1 MNSPTKKR
9 AGVMTV
15 RTLGRG
21 FWLGIIASFLLHA
34 LLFSSGSLQVPRWRD
49 EVILEARLEPLEFKA
64 VSLPK
69 PELISEAVP
78 ASPSHRLTP
87 TTPATA
93 VAEPAPVIDLPP
105 PTPAEMPVASP
116 VIPPLPEAATPT
128 VPDKSATTPTQV
140 ARSLKTLPSRI
151 EIVFELNGM
160 LSGRQTH
167 RWHRDGQRYSLETE
181 GEVTGLASLF
191 VRGKLSQIS
200 RGQIGNNGLMP
211 EYYEM
216 QRLSGKKEILRF
228 DYDGNLIEASRLDAK
243 GKRTLELPLLSG
255 AQDPLSSIYQLAMAA
270 QDDGDGVIVAAGAK
284 RIKGYAYHV
293 LGTEKIDTALG
304 ALNALH
310 VLRAGD
316 SGKGGMHLWL
326 SPGHHYL
333 PVKVTYVDEDGTEWV
348 LETTRIKAE

>member
-1 MNSPTKKR
+1 
-9 AGVMTV
+9 MTV

-21 FWLGIIASFLLHA
+21 FWLGITGSFLLHA
-34 LLFSSGSLQVPRWRD
+34 LLFSSGSFQIPHWSD
-49 EVILEARLEPLEFKA
+49 EAILEARLEPVEFKA

-69 PELISEAVP
+69 PAVVSETIP
-78 ASPSHRLTP
+78 ASPNPRP
-87 TTPATA
+87 TPATPA
-93 VAEPAPVIDLPP
+93 TPVTEPAPTTIPPP
-105 PTPAEMPVASP
+105 PTPAELPAAPSA
-116 VIPPLPEAATPT
+116 IPALPEAATPT
-128 VPDKSATTPTQV
+128 VPDKPASTPTQA
-140 ARSLKTLPSRI
+140 ARSLKTLPARI

-191 VRGKLSQIS
+191 VRGKLTQIS
-200 RGQIGNNGLMP
+200 HGKIGNSGLMP

-228 DYDGNLIEASRLDAK
+228 DYDSNLIEASRLDAK

-270 QDDGDGVIVAAGAK
+270 QDDGDGFIVAAGTK

-304 ALNALH
+304 VLNALH
-310 VLRAGD
+310 VVRAGD
-316 SGKGGMHLWL
+316 SSKGGMHLWL

-333 PVKVTYVDEDGTEWV
+333 PVKVTYVDENDTEWV

>member
-1 MNSPTKKR
+1 
-9 AGVMTV
+9 MTV

-34 LLFSSGSLQVPRWRD
+34 LLFSSGSFQVPNWRD
-49 EVILEARLEPLEFKA
+49 EVILETRLEPVEFKA

-69 PELISEAVP
+69 PEVTSEAVP
-78 ASPSHRLTP
+78 ASPSPHP
-87 TTPATA
+87 TPATP
-93 VAEPAPVIDLPP
+93 VAEPAPVIAPP
-105 PTPAEMPVASP
+105 LPTPVKIPVAP
-116 VIPPLPEAATPT
+116 PIIPPLPEAATPA
-128 VPDKSATTPTQV
+128 VPDKSASTPSQA
-140 ARSLKTLPSRI
+140 ARSPKTLPARI

-191 VRGKLSQIS
+191 VRGKLTQIS
-200 RGQIGNNGLMP
+200 EGRIGNLGLMP

-216 QRLSGKKEILRF
+216 QRLSGKKETLRF
-228 DYDGNLIEASRLDAK
+228 DYDGNVIEASRLDAK

-255 AQDPLSSIYQLAMAA
+255 AQDPLSAIYQLAMAA
-270 QDDGDGVIVAAGAK
+270 QEDSDGLIVTAGTK
-284 RIKGYAYHV
+284 RIKGYPYRV

-310 VLRAGD
+310 VVRAGD
-316 SGKGGMHLWL
+316 SSNGGMHLWL

-348 LETTRIKAE
+348 LETTRIRTE